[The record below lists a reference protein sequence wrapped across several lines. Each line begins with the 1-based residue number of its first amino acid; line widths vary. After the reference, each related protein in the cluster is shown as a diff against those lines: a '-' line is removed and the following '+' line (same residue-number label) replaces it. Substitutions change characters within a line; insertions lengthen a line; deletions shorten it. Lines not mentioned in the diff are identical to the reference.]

1 MEKKEYNVVL
11 EERAGQNVL
20 LFSFNSKE
28 HIIDLNSEKQS
39 DLRVVFYE
47 IIKLTFT
54 EIPEFKIKYDL
65 ESYNKQL
72 FIEISTEYV
81 KQLNA
86 EILKIIE
93 QKPIL
98 E

>member
-20 LFSFNSKE
+20 LFNFNSEE
-28 HIIDLNSEKQS
+28 HIINLNSEKQS
-39 DLRVVFYE
+39 DLRLVFYE

-54 EIPEFKIKYDL
+54 EIPEFKIKYDPV
-65 ESYNKQL
+65 SYNKQL
-72 FIEISTEYV
+72 FIEISTEYI
-81 KQLNA
+81 KQLNS

>member
-11 EERAGQNVL
+11 EEREGQNVL
-20 LFSFNSKE
+20 VFSFNSQE
-28 HIIDLNSEKQS
+28 HIINLNSENQS
-39 DLRVVFYE
+39 DLRLVFYE
-47 IIKLTFT
+47 IIKLTFI
-54 EIPEFKIKYDL
+54 EIPEFKIIYDPA
-65 ESYNKQL
+65 SYNKQL

-81 KQLNA
+81 QQLNA

>member
-1 MEKKEYNVVL
+1 MVKKEYNVVL
-11 EERAGQNVL
+11 EENAGQNVL
-20 LFSFNSKE
+20 HFNLNSKE
-28 HIIDLNSEKQS
+28 YIIDLNSEKQS
-39 DLRVVFYE
+39 DLRTVFYE

-54 EIPEFKIKYDL
+54 EVPEFKIKYDPAL
-65 ESYNKQL
+65 YNKQL
-72 FIEISTEYV
+72 FIDISTEYV